1 MEILK
6 ELQMKRASVL
16 MIKVTNFSIAF
27 MKKLD

>member
-6 ELQMKRASVL
+6 EMKMKRASVP

-27 MKKLD
+27 MKKLK